1 MSFCNSVTQPVPTM
15 CCQLP
20 QQYIACSF
28 FAIFEVICVFLL
40 LFKSG
45 KTGFHII
52 VDAVDPRYFGYFSVL
67 QLYFFAIRSSLI
79 RRTQSIGFHLK
90 WNACELNA
98 VKYLLASINSLNTQ
112 DAQTSYKVSAV
123 MLKALLNYNQPT
135 LICRPLTVVKVVTL
149 TLLVNKKASIRWQ
162 DSARRQFQAGLI
174 GDVGL

>member
-45 KTGFHII
+45 KTVSHYRWCGRSTLLRIFFCFTTI
-52 VDAVDPRYFGYFSVL
+52 
-67 QLYFFAIRSSLI
+67 FFAIRSSLI

-123 MLKALLNYNQPT
+123 TLKALLNYNQPT

-162 DSARRQFQAGLI
+162 DSARRQFQAGLR